1 MPKNTTRERAASY
14 ETVIE
19 ILEEYHGQLMALA
32 SSLVDRL
39 TPENPKDPEEDA
51 RLAEW
56 RLAQVMEDMLG
67 STATIK
73 GSIKGI
79 LMGGSSDAS
88 H

>member
-1 MPKNTTRERAASY
+1 MKHQLTREREVSY
-14 ETVIE
+14 GLVIKLLDE
-19 ILEEYHGQLMALA
+19 HFGQLHAVA
-32 SSLVDRL
+32 SCLVDRL
-39 TPENPKDPEEDA
+39 TPENPDDPEEGA

-56 RLAQVMEDMLG
+56 RLAQILEEMLG

-73 GSIKGI
+73 GVKSI

>member
-1 MPKNTTRERAASY
+1 MNHKLTRERAASY

-39 TPENPKDPEEDA
+39 TPKNPKDPEDDA

-67 STATIK
+67 SAATIK
-73 GSIKGI
+73 GIKGI